1 MIRRPPRSTRTDTSF
16 PTRRSSDLLADDMM
30 RAILVASA
38 HHTGNLA
45 VCDRNAVAH
54 FRDHRI
60 HSFEN
65 LLRNTAR
72 MSHPGWTGENEDVG
86 GENLV
91 VQSRP
96 LIAITHV
103 IADAVCDAMIEG
115 SNHLG
120 FDTIL
125 AQCIEN
131 DRCQC
136 LRIRSEEHTSE
147 LQSLM

>member
-1 MIRRPPRSTRTDTSF
+1 
-16 PTRRSSDLLADDMM
+16 
-30 RAILVASA
+30 
-38 HHTGNLA
+38 
-45 VCDRNAVAH
+45 
-54 FRDHRI
+54 
-60 HSFEN
+60 
-65 LLRNTAR
+65 

-136 LRIRSEEHTSE
+136 LRIRWLGAWLQRAVEQQRSEEHTSE
-147 LQSLM
+147 LQSLMRLSYADFCLKKKKTKQT

>member
-1 MIRRPPRSTRTDTSF
+1 M
-16 PTRRSSDLLADDMM
+16 
-30 RAILVASA
+30 
-38 HHTGNLA
+38 
-45 VCDRNAVAH
+45 C
-54 FRDHRI
+54 
-60 HSFEN
+60 
-65 LLRNTAR
+65 
-72 MSHPGWTGENEDVG
+72 HPGWTGENEDVG

-120 FDTIL
+120 FDTML

-136 LRIRSEEHTSE
+136 LRIRWLGAW
-147 LQSLM
+147 LQRAVEQQRFHCWNLWRTEDRKSTRLNSSH

>member
-65 LLRNTAR
+65 LLRNPAR
-72 MSHPGWTGENEDVG
+72 LSYPGWTGEHEDVG

-91 VQSRP
+91 VHSRP
-96 LIAITHV
+96 LIAITNV
-103 IADAVCDAMIEG
+103 IAAALCDAMIEG
-115 SNHLG
+115 SNVLG

-125 AQCIEN
+125 AQCLATE
-131 DRCQC
+131 RF
-136 LRIRSEEHTSE
+136 
-147 LQSLM
+147 QSQE